1 MTLAARAPR
10 TGHRYATVAPDDV
23 AEDEPRTPRGWWR
36 LALLLVGALVFVFP
50 FYYMIVGSL
59 QKTQNQSLSGA
70 LPQPG
75 NLTLHN
81 YGEVNAAL
89 DLGRALINSGI
100 FTGGVLLATV
110 IFGVLAGYALA
121 QLHFRGRSLLFVM
134 MLLLLMVPFQLLII
148 PLYVLIVRNYGL
160 GNSYLGMIAPFAINS
175 TAVFIFR
182 QYFLQLPKELFDA
195 ARIDGA
201 NELRILTRIAL
212 PLVRPALLTAMLL
225 TFIGPW
231 NEYLWPFL
239 ITKQQR
245 MEPLAVALANYM
257 NTVQSTVANPFGTIL
272 AGAFVLAVPA
282 VVLFLAFQRYF
293 IRAQYRLRR
302 ERLIGMAQI
311 VLDRVDKTYPGGT
324 KAVNG
329 LSLEIPDGEFMVL
342 VGPSGCGK
350 TTALRMIAGLEQIT
364 RGTIRIGDR
373 VMNHVAPKDRDIAM
387 VFQNY
392 ALYPSMTVAQN
403 LAFGLRM
410 RKTPKPEIN
419 RRVRDAASI
428 LGLEPYLER
437 KPAALSGGQRQRVA
451 MGRAIVREPEV
462 SSWTNRCR
470 TSTPSS
476 AWSMRTSLAE
486 MHERLKVTTVYVT
499 HDQVEAMTLGTGSA
513 CSATACCSRST
524 RRRTCSTIP
533 STSLS
538 AASSARPR

>member
-1 MTLAARAPR
+1 MTPATR
-10 TGHRYATVAPDDV
+10 TEDEVTVAPDDV
-23 AEDEPRTPRGWWR
+23 VEDEPRTPRGWWR

-81 YGEVNAAL
+81 YSEVNAAL

-182 QYFLQLPKELFDA
+182 QYFMQLPKELFDA

-201 NELRILTRIAL
+201 NELRILTRVAL

-293 IRAQYRLRR
+293 I
-302 ERLIGMAQI
+302 
-311 VLDRVDKTYPGGT
+311 
-324 KAVNG
+324 
-329 LSLEIPDGEFMVL
+329 
-342 VGPSGCGK
+342 
-350 TTALRMIAGLEQIT
+350 
-364 RGTIRIGDR
+364 
-373 VMNHVAPKDRDIAM
+373 APNI
-387 VFQNY
+387 
-392 ALYPSMTVAQN
+392 
-403 LAFGLRM
+403 
-410 RKTPKPEIN
+410 
-419 RRVRDAASI
+419 
-428 LGLEPYLER
+428 
-437 KPAALSGGQRQRVA
+437 
-451 MGRAIVREPEV
+451 
-462 SSWTNRCR
+462 
-470 TSTPSS
+470 
-476 AWSMRTSLAE
+476 
-486 MHERLKVTTVYVT
+486 
-499 HDQVEAMTLGTGSA
+499 GSA
-513 CSATACCSRST
+513 VKG
-524 RRRTCSTIP
+524 
-533 STSLS
+533 
-538 AASSARPR
+538 

>member
-1 MTLAARAPR
+1 MTPATR
-10 TGHRYATVAPDDV
+10 TEDESTVAPDDV
-23 AEDEPRTPRGWWR
+23 VEDEPRTPRGWWR

-81 YGEVNAAL
+81 YSEVNAAL

-201 NELRILTRIAL
+201 NEFRILTRIAL

-293 IRAQYRLRR
+293 I
-302 ERLIGMAQI
+302 
-311 VLDRVDKTYPGGT
+311 
-324 KAVNG
+324 
-329 LSLEIPDGEFMVL
+329 
-342 VGPSGCGK
+342 
-350 TTALRMIAGLEQIT
+350 
-364 RGTIRIGDR
+364 
-373 VMNHVAPKDRDIAM
+373 APNI
-387 VFQNY
+387 
-392 ALYPSMTVAQN
+392 
-403 LAFGLRM
+403 
-410 RKTPKPEIN
+410 
-419 RRVRDAASI
+419 
-428 LGLEPYLER
+428 
-437 KPAALSGGQRQRVA
+437 
-451 MGRAIVREPEV
+451 
-462 SSWTNRCR
+462 
-470 TSTPSS
+470 
-476 AWSMRTSLAE
+476 
-486 MHERLKVTTVYVT
+486 
-499 HDQVEAMTLGTGSA
+499 GSA
-513 CSATACCSRST
+513 VKG
-524 RRRTCSTIP
+524 
-533 STSLS
+533 
-538 AASSARPR
+538 